1 MTEGE
6 ENIIIKGVL
15 LEAISRDFSEEL
27 SNNKEVSVS
36 PRFKRQMMAMMNNPN
51 KWAERHKRDYRRRF
65 VKVVATIVLTCSLPF
80 GVLTVAS
87 PTVRAAVIDWVVEWY
102 ESSIIYKFF
111 GESDSTKLPL
121 YEVIDLPF
129 DYTRIGIPQ
138 ELPNNTEI
146 IYENSDGE
154 ILRFE
159 YMRVEEG
166 SAIIIDAEN
175 MEVTEIGVNGC
186 PGHLYI
192 SVDPEQSNCITWYD
206 NGAKMQFTST
216 WNCDVYTSN
225 SDTYVNFEKVST
237 GVYYIRLKSHPE
249 RYLTAGG
256 TKSGSD
262 VSWEKLST
270 TTAGKKAQQWKVT
283 ATSLPTVYTRVTS
296 GADSLGDDQMET
308 NAEYIYNYLKKKGFT
323 KNAICGILGNMN
335 SESTINPA
343 VWQSLNDMYL
353 GYGLVQWDDGKLFI
367 DWAKKEGVISA
378 ATAEAVNS
386 LAYSNPKKLMDA
398 ELDYLIVSMNTV
410 GNWFKPDNNQ
420 SKYGTSETLTAS
432 QFKVSNKSADILAR
446 IFCGHYERP
455 GVPKISERVA
465 NAKKWYNFL

>member
-1 MTEGE
+1 MKKR
-6 ENIIIKGVL
+6 IIPLFFLVL
-15 LEAISRDFSEEL
+15 LLATVMIPTSAAISTKAISG
-27 SNNKEVSVS
+27 K
-36 PRFKRQMMAMMNNPN
+36 
-51 KWAERHKRDYRRRF
+51 
-65 VKVVATIVLTCSLPF
+65 
-80 GVLTVAS
+80 
-87 PTVRAAVIDWVVEWY
+87 PTLKI
-102 ESSIIYKFF
+102 
-111 GESDSTKLPL
+111 
-121 YEVIDLPF
+121 
-129 DYTRIGIPQ
+129 
-138 ELPNNTEI
+138 
-146 IYENSDGE
+146 
-154 ILRFE
+154 
-159 YMRVEEG
+159 EG
-166 SAIIIDAEN
+166 
-175 MEVTEIGVNGC
+175 
-186 PGHLYI
+186 
-192 SVDPEQSNCITWYD
+192 
-206 NGAKMQFTST
+206 
-216 WNCDVYTSN
+216 
-225 SDTYVNFEKVST
+225 
-237 GVYYIRLKSHPE
+237 
-249 RYLTAGG
+249 
-256 TKSGSD
+256 
-262 VSWEKLST
+262 
-270 TTAGKKAQQWKVT
+270 TTAYCVGKYNSGNRNDAISITVTLMQGSKEIASWSASGKGSVTISKTCKV
-283 ATSLPTVYTRVTS
+283 
-296 GADSLGDDQMET
+296 ET
-308 NAEYIYNYLKKKGFT
+308 KKTYLKKKGFT

>member
-121 YEVIDLPF
+121 YE
-129 DYTRIGIPQ
+129 
-138 ELPNNTEI
+138 
-146 IYENSDGE
+146 
-154 ILRFE
+154 
-159 YMRVEEG
+159 
-166 SAIIIDAEN
+166 
-175 MEVTEIGVNGC
+175 
-186 PGHLYI
+186 
-192 SVDPEQSNCITWYD
+192 
-206 NGAKMQFTST
+206 
-216 WNCDVYTSN
+216 
-225 SDTYVNFEKVST
+225 
-237 GVYYIRLKSHPE
+237 
-249 RYLTAGG
+249 
-256 TKSGSD
+256 
-262 VSWEKLST
+262 
-270 TTAGKKAQQWKVT
+270 
-283 ATSLPTVYTRVTS
+283 
-296 GADSLGDDQMET
+296 
-308 NAEYIYNYLKKKGFT
+308 
-323 KNAICGILGNMN
+323 
-335 SESTINPA
+335 
-343 VWQSLNDMYL
+343 
-353 GYGLVQWDDGKLFI
+353 
-367 DWAKKEGVISA
+367 
-378 ATAEAVNS
+378 
-386 LAYSNPKKLMDA
+386 

>member
-87 PTVRAAVIDWVVEWY
+87 PTVRAAVIDW
-102 ESSIIYKFF
+102 
-111 GESDSTKLPL
+111 
-121 YEVIDLPF
+121 
-129 DYTRIGIPQ
+129 
-138 ELPNNTEI
+138 
-146 IYENSDGE
+146 
-154 ILRFE
+154 
-159 YMRVEEG
+159 
-166 SAIIIDAEN
+166 
-175 MEVTEIGVNGC
+175 
-186 PGHLYI
+186 
-192 SVDPEQSNCITWYD
+192 
-206 NGAKMQFTST
+206 
-216 WNCDVYTSN
+216 
-225 SDTYVNFEKVST
+225 
-237 GVYYIRLKSHPE
+237 
-249 RYLTAGG
+249 
-256 TKSGSD
+256 
-262 VSWEKLST
+262 
-270 TTAGKKAQQWKVT
+270 
-283 ATSLPTVYTRVTS
+283 
-296 GADSLGDDQMET
+296 
-308 NAEYIYNYLKKKGFT
+308 
-323 KNAICGILGNMN
+323 
-335 SESTINPA
+335 
-343 VWQSLNDMYL
+343 
-353 GYGLVQWDDGKLFI
+353 
-367 DWAKKEGVISA
+367 
-378 ATAEAVNS
+378 
-386 LAYSNPKKLMDA
+386 DA

>member
-1 MTEGE
+1 MRKCT
-6 ENIIIKGVL
+6 L
-15 LEAISRDFSEEL
+15 L
-27 SNNKEVSVS
+27 K
-36 PRFKRQMMAMMNNPN
+36 
-51 KWAERHKRDYRRRF
+51 AER
-65 VKVVATIVLTCSLPF
+65 
-80 GVLTVAS
+80 
-87 PTVRAAVIDWVVEWY
+87 
-102 ESSIIYKFF
+102 
-111 GESDSTKLPL
+111 
-121 YEVIDLPF
+121 
-129 DYTRIGIPQ
+129 
-138 ELPNNTEI
+138 
-146 IYENSDGE
+146 
-154 ILRFE
+154 
-159 YMRVEEG
+159 
-166 SAIIIDAEN
+166 
-175 MEVTEIGVNGC
+175 GC
-186 PGHLYI
+186 
-192 SVDPEQSNCITWYD
+192 
-206 NGAKMQFTST
+206 F
-216 WNCDVYTSN
+216 
-225 SDTYVNFEKVST
+225 
-237 GVYYIRLKSHPE
+237 
-249 RYLTAGG
+249 
-256 TKSGSD
+256 
-262 VSWEKLST
+262 
-270 TTAGKKAQQWKVT
+270 
-283 ATSLPTVYTRVTS
+283 
-296 GADSLGDDQMET
+296 
-308 NAEYIYNYLKKKGFT
+308 YNYLKKKGFT

>member
-206 NGAKMQFTST
+206 NGAKMQFII
-216 WNCDVYTSN
+216 D
-225 SDTYVNFEKVST
+225 
-237 GVYYIRLKSHPE
+237 IRLKSHPE

>member
-65 VKVVATIVLTCSLPF
+65 VKVVATIVF
-80 GVLTVAS
+80 
-87 PTVRAAVIDWVVEWY
+87 
-102 ESSIIYKFF
+102 
-111 GESDSTKLPL
+111 
-121 YEVIDLPF
+121 
-129 DYTRIGIPQ
+129 
-138 ELPNNTEI
+138 
-146 IYENSDGE
+146 
-154 ILRFE
+154 
-159 YMRVEEG
+159 
-166 SAIIIDAEN
+166 
-175 MEVTEIGVNGC
+175 
-186 PGHLYI
+186 
-192 SVDPEQSNCITWYD
+192 
-206 NGAKMQFTST
+206 
-216 WNCDVYTSN
+216 
-225 SDTYVNFEKVST
+225 NFEKVST

>member
-166 SAIIIDAEN
+166 SAIII
-175 MEVTEIGVNGC
+175 
-186 PGHLYI
+186 
-192 SVDPEQSNCITWYD
+192 
-206 NGAKMQFTST
+206 
-216 WNCDVYTSN
+216 
-225 SDTYVNFEKVST
+225 
-237 GVYYIRLKSHPE
+237 
-249 RYLTAGG
+249 
-256 TKSGSD
+256 D

>member
-102 ESSIIYKFF
+102 ESS
-111 GESDSTKLPL
+111 
-121 YEVIDLPF
+121 
-129 DYTRIGIPQ
+129 
-138 ELPNNTEI
+138 
-146 IYENSDGE
+146 
-154 ILRFE
+154 
-159 YMRVEEG
+159 
-166 SAIIIDAEN
+166 
-175 MEVTEIGVNGC
+175 
-186 PGHLYI
+186 
-192 SVDPEQSNCITWYD
+192 
-206 NGAKMQFTST
+206 
-216 WNCDVYTSN
+216 
-225 SDTYVNFEKVST
+225 
-237 GVYYIRLKSHPE
+237 
-249 RYLTAGG
+249 
-256 TKSGSD
+256 
-262 VSWEKLST
+262 
-270 TTAGKKAQQWKVT
+270 
-283 ATSLPTVYTRVTS
+283 
-296 GADSLGDDQMET
+296 
-308 NAEYIYNYLKKKGFT
+308 
-323 KNAICGILGNMN
+323 ICGILGNMN

>member
-65 VKVVATIVLTCSLPF
+65 
-80 GVLTVAS
+80 
-87 PTVRAAVIDWVVEWY
+87 
-102 ESSIIYKFF
+102 
-111 GESDSTKLPL
+111 
-121 YEVIDLPF
+121 
-129 DYTRIGIPQ
+129 
-138 ELPNNTEI
+138 
-146 IYENSDGE
+146 
-154 ILRFE
+154 
-159 YMRVEEG
+159 
-166 SAIIIDAEN
+166 
-175 MEVTEIGVNGC
+175 
-186 PGHLYI
+186 
-192 SVDPEQSNCITWYD
+192 
-206 NGAKMQFTST
+206 
-216 WNCDVYTSN
+216 
-225 SDTYVNFEKVST
+225 
-237 GVYYIRLKSHPE
+237 
-249 RYLTAGG
+249 
-256 TKSGSD
+256 
-262 VSWEKLST
+262 
-270 TTAGKKAQQWKVT
+270 
-283 ATSLPTVYTRVTS
+283 
-296 GADSLGDDQMET
+296 
-308 NAEYIYNYLKKKGFT
+308 
-323 KNAICGILGNMN
+323 
-335 SESTINPA
+335 
-343 VWQSLNDMYL
+343 
-353 GYGLVQWDDGKLFI
+353 GLVQWDDGKLFI

>member
-206 NGAKMQFTST
+206 NGAKMQFTS
-216 WNCDVYTSN
+216 
-225 SDTYVNFEKVST
+225 
-237 GVYYIRLKSHPE
+237 
-249 RYLTAGG
+249 
-256 TKSGSD
+256 
-262 VSWEKLST
+262 
-270 TTAGKKAQQWKVT
+270 
-283 ATSLPTVYTRVTS
+283 

>member
-1 MTEGE
+1 ML
-6 ENIIIKGVL
+6 N
-15 LEAISRDFSEEL
+15 A
-27 SNNKEVSVS
+27 N
-36 PRFKRQMMAMMNNPN
+36 
-51 KWAERHKRDYRRRF
+51 
-65 VKVVATIVLTCSLPF
+65 
-80 GVLTVAS
+80 
-87 PTVRAAVIDWVVEWY
+87 
-102 ESSIIYKFF
+102 
-111 GESDSTKLPL
+111 
-121 YEVIDLPF
+121 
-129 DYTRIGIPQ
+129 
-138 ELPNNTEI
+138 
-146 IYENSDGE
+146 
-154 ILRFE
+154 
-159 YMRVEEG
+159 
-166 SAIIIDAEN
+166 
-175 MEVTEIGVNGC
+175 
-186 PGHLYI
+186 
-192 SVDPEQSNCITWYD
+192 
-206 NGAKMQFTST
+206 TST

-256 TKSGSD
+256 TKAGSD

-367 DWAKKEGVISA
+367 DWAKNEGVISA

-465 NAKKWYNFL
+465 NAKKWYNSL